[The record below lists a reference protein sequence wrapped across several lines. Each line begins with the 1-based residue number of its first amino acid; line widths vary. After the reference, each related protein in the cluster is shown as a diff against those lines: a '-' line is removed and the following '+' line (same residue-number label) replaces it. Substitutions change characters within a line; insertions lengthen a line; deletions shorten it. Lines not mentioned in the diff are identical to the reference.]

1 MSVFSLLSEIPEAP
15 MKPGMSIVTLVVV
28 AIATAG
34 CSGEPRGPNA
44 SEQRS
49 PSDAFVIPEE
59 ERATVEVA
67 ANQGDVAA
75 VKRLID
81 HYEALS
87 GSEEDAAKWK
97 AVARELGD
105 SQHLNYYAAS
115 TLTAARRE
123 NAPAKRHA
131 MLVDALGAARRS
143 NASKAN
149 PSAQKLILEATRAIE
164 AEQ

>member
-1 MSVFSLLSEIPEAP
+1 M
-15 MKPGMSIVTLVVV
+15 VTLVVV
-28 AIATAG
+28 ALATAG
-34 CSGEPRGPNA
+34 CSGEPPGPNE

-75 VKRLID
+75 VKRLIV

-87 GSEEDAAKWK
+87 GTDEDAAKWK

-105 SQHLNYYAAS
+105 SQQLNYYAAS
-115 TLTAARRE
+115 TLAAARRQ
-123 NAPAKRHA
+123 NDSAKRHA
-131 MLVDALGAARRS
+131 MLVDALAAARRS

-149 PSAQKLILEATRAIE
+149 PSAQKLILEATREME
-164 AEQ
+164 AQK

>member
-1 MSVFSLLSEIPEAP
+1 MSV
-15 MKPGMSIVTLVVV
+15 VTLVVV
-28 AIATAG
+28 ALATAG
-34 CSGEPRGPNA
+34 CSGELRGPNA
-44 SEQRS
+44 SEQRR
-49 PSDAFVIPEE
+49 PSDAFVIPDE

-87 GSEEDAAKWK
+87 GSDEDAAKWK
-97 AVARELGD
+97 SVARELGD
-105 SQHLNYYAAS
+105 SQQLNYYAAS

-123 NAPAKRHA
+123 NDPAKRHA
-131 MLVDALGAARRS
+131 MLVNALGAAKRS

-149 PSAQKLILEATRAIE
+149 PSAQKLILEATRAMK

>member
-1 MSVFSLLSEIPEAP
+1 
-15 MKPGMSIVTLVVV
+15 MKPGMSVVTVVVV

-34 CSGEPRGPNA
+34 CSGEPRGPHA

-49 PSDAFVIPEE
+49 PSDAFVIPDK

-67 ANQGDVAA
+67 ANHGDVAA

-87 GSEEDAAKWK
+87 GSDEDAAKWK
-97 AVARELGD
+97 AVARERGD
-105 SQHLNYYAAS
+105 WQQLNYYAAS

-123 NAPAKRHA
+123 DDPAKRRA
-131 MLVDALGAARRS
+131 MVLDALAAARRS
-143 NASKAN
+143 NASNAN
-149 PSAQKLILEATRAIE
+149 PSAQKLILEGTRAME

>member
-1 MSVFSLLSEIPEAP
+1 
-15 MKPGMSIVTLVVV
+15 MKPGMSVVTLVVV
-28 AIATAG
+28 ALAVAG
-34 CSGEPRGPNA
+34 CSDELRGPNA

-49 PSDAFVIPEE
+49 PSDAFVIPDE

-87 GSEEDAAKWK
+87 GSDEDAAKWK

-105 SQHLNYYAAS
+105 SQQLNYYAAS

-123 NAPAKRHA
+123 SDPAKRHA

-149 PSAQKLILEATRAIE
+149 PSAQKLILEATRAMK

>member
-1 MSVFSLLSEIPEAP
+1 
-15 MKPGMSIVTLVVV
+15 MKPGMSVVTLVVV

-49 PSDAFVIPEE
+49 PSDAFVIPDE
-59 ERATVEVA
+59 ERATVELA

-87 GSEEDAAKWK
+87 GSDEDAAKWK
-97 AVARELGD
+97 AVARERGD
-105 SQHLNYYAAS
+105 WQQLNYYAAS

-123 NAPAKRHA
+123 NDPAKRRA
-131 MLVDALGAARRS
+131 MVVDALAAARRS
-143 NASKAN
+143 NASNAN
-149 PSAQKLILEATRAIE
+149 PSAQKLIREGTRAME

>member
-1 MSVFSLLSEIPEAP
+1 MSV
-15 MKPGMSIVTLVVV
+15 VTLVVV
-28 AIATAG
+28 ALAAAG
-34 CSGEPRGPNA
+34 CSDELRGPNA

-49 PSDAFVIPEE
+49 PSDAFVIPDE

-81 HYEALS
+81 HDEALS
-87 GSEEDAAKWK
+87 RNDEDAAKWK

-105 SQHLNYYAAS
+105 SQQLNYYAAS

-123 NAPAKRHA
+123 NDPAKRHA

-149 PSAQKLILEATRAIE
+149 PSAQKLILEATRAMK

>member
-1 MSVFSLLSEIPEAP
+1 
-15 MKPGMSIVTLVVV
+15 MKPGMSVVTLVVV
-28 AIATAG
+28 ALATAG
-34 CSGEPRGPNA
+34 CSGELRGPNA

-49 PSDAFVIPEE
+49 PSDAFVIPDE

-87 GSEEDAAKWK
+87 GSDEDAAKWK
-97 AVARELGD
+97 SVARELGD
-105 SQHLNYYAAS
+105 SQQLNYYAAS

-123 NAPAKRHA
+123 NDPAKRHA
-131 MLVDALGAARRS
+131 MLVNALGAAKRS

-149 PSAQKLILEATRAIE
+149 PSAQKLILEATRAMK

>member
-1 MSVFSLLSEIPEAP
+1 MSV
-15 MKPGMSIVTLVVV
+15 VTVVVV

-34 CSGEPRGPNA
+34 CSGEPRGPHA

-49 PSDAFVIPEE
+49 PSDAFVIPDK

-67 ANQGDVAA
+67 ANNGDVAA

-87 GSEEDAAKWK
+87 GSDEDAAKWK
-97 AVARELGD
+97 AVARERGD
-105 SQHLNYYAAS
+105 SQQLNYYAAS

-123 NAPAKRHA
+123 NDPAKRRA
-131 MLVDALGAARRS
+131 MVLDALAAARRS
-143 NASKAN
+143 NAGNAN
-149 PSAQKLILEATRAIE
+149 PSAQKLILEGTRAME

>member
-1 MSVFSLLSEIPEAP
+1 
-15 MKPGMSIVTLVVV
+15 MKPGMSVVTLVVV
-28 AIATAG
+28 ALAAAG
-34 CSGEPRGPNA
+34 CSDELRGPNA

-49 PSDAFVIPEE
+49 PSDAFVIPDE

-87 GSEEDAAKWK
+87 GSDEDAAKWK

-105 SQHLNYYAAS
+105 SQQLNYYAAS

-123 NAPAKRHA
+123 NDPAKRRA
-131 MLVDALGAARRS
+131 MVVDALAAARRS

-149 PSAQKLILEATRAIE
+149 PSAQKLILEATRAMK

>member
-1 MSVFSLLSEIPEAP
+1 MSV
-15 MKPGMSIVTLVVV
+15 VTLVVV

-34 CSGEPRGPNA
+34 CSGELCGPNA

-49 PSDAFVIPEE
+49 PSDAFVIPDA

-67 ANQGDVAA
+67 ANHGDVAA

-87 GSEEDAAKWK
+87 GSDEDAAKWK
-97 AVARELGD
+97 AVARERGD
-105 SQHLNYYAAS
+105 SQQLNYYAAS

-123 NAPAKRHA
+123 NDSAKRRA
-131 MLVDALGAARRS
+131 MVVDALAAARRS
-143 NASKAN
+143 NASNAN
-149 PSAQKLILEATRAIE
+149 PSAQKLIREGTRAME

>member
-1 MSVFSLLSEIPEAP
+1 
-15 MKPGMSIVTLVVV
+15 MKPGMSVVTLVVV

-34 CSGEPRGPNA
+34 CSGELCGPNA

-49 PSDAFVIPEE
+49 PSDAFVIPDA

-67 ANQGDVAA
+67 ANHGDVAA

-87 GSEEDAAKWK
+87 GSDEDAAKWK
-97 AVARELGD
+97 AVARERGD
-105 SQHLNYYAAS
+105 SQQLNYYAAS

-123 NAPAKRHA
+123 NDPAKRRA
-131 MLVDALGAARRS
+131 MVLDALAAARRS
-143 NASKAN
+143 NAGNAN
-149 PSAQKLILEATRAIE
+149 PSAQKLILEGTRAME

>member
-1 MSVFSLLSEIPEAP
+1 M
-15 MKPGMSIVTLVVV
+15 VTLVVV
-28 AIATAG
+28 ALATAG
-34 CSGEPRGPNA
+34 CSGEPRGPNE

-75 VKRLID
+75 VKRLIV

-87 GSEEDAAKWK
+87 GTDEDAAKWK

-105 SQHLNYYAAS
+105 SQQLNYYAAS
-115 TLTAARRE
+115 TLAAARRQ
-123 NAPAKRHA
+123 NDSAKRHA
-131 MLVDALGAARRS
+131 MLVDALAAARRS

-149 PSAQKLILEATRAIE
+149 PSAQKLILEATREME
-164 AEQ
+164 AQK